1 MTRWVKEQRKNKASF
16 KGTSDAPSLARV
28 ERSIDTLCELH
39 KGNSEI
45 HVIIS
50 SRKDKKNLDEED

>member
-1 MTRWVKEQRKNKASF
+1 MKEKRKTRLVL
-16 KGTSDAPSLARV
+16 KGTSDAPSLAHV
-28 ERSIDTLCELH
+28 ERSIDTLYELH